1 MSLYEL
7 RTYTL
12 RVGAM
17 AEAVKLYQEF
27 GFPALQR
34 GGQDK
39 KARRILP
46 KRYRHHQSAFAFV
59 EVRRRRRPPRALGL
73 SVREQGFRRGLCLE
87 VPPTADDAGS
97 EAAPGCAV
105 GPHP

>member
-34 GGQDK
+34 GAD
-39 KARRILP
+39 RILP
-46 KRYRHHQSAFAFV
+46 KRYGTINQLCAFV

-73 SVREQGFRRGLCLE
+73 SVREQGFHRGLCLE
-87 VPPTADDAGS
+87 VPPTANDAGS
-97 EAAPGCAV
+97 EAAPGCAW